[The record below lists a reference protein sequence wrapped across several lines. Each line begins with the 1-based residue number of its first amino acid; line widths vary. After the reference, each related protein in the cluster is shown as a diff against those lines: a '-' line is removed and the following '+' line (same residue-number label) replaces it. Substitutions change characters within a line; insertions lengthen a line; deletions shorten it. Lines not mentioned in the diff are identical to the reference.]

1 MLLANISD
9 SKFIMVLTGIREAEF
24 FVVADPLII
33 NVRSKRE
40 DLRAHVFGHSSNI
53 LVQII
58 VDA

>member
-1 MLLANISD
+1 
-9 SKFIMVLTGIREAEF
+9 MVLTGIREAEF
-24 FVVADPLII
+24 LVVADPLII

-40 DLRAHVFGHSSNI
+40 DLRAHVIGHSSNV